1 MTEARR
7 EMKMSSSGNSRTRTF
22 AIEDQLRFAELSGDS
37 NPIHVDP
44 IAARRLSFGAP
55 IVHGLQLVLWGIE
68 GALDDRTGQE
78 LTVQRITAKF
88 KNPVRLNEQVNLE
101 IESETPQAMKLRIF
115 DRDSLCAIIE
125 IEVTPRPTDMV
136 TGVEERDTAPNHC
149 RDLRFEDISLR
160 AGEIPAAINQ
170 NLLSHMYPSI
180 AQQLPRNQITGLLA
194 STVLVGM
201 ECPGLHS
208 IFAGFSFLADNN
220 ETNHLSYRVETAD
233 ERFNLVT
240 MKVSAPGLSGEVS
253 AFVRPAPAAQA
264 SFDTVSNMV
273 PKNNFSGQSA
283 LVIGGSRGLGEVAA
297 KLFVGGGGRLHL
309 TYHAGAEDAEKIR
322 AEISAGHGD
331 ATIHQCDV
339 TCEKSLTALANQI
352 AGEGSP
358 DYLFYFAAP
367 RIEPTAKGGASDAL
381 LALYRQYFVTSF
393 DSAVRAFH
401 KEGVKTQYVFYPST
415 IYLETAVSQFSEY
428 CTAKREGEA
437 LCHRLESEFSGLSIY
452 TPRLPRM
459 TTDQTVGINND
470 SGEDPAQVLS
480 QALLDLKPA
489 A

>member
-1 MTEARR
+1 ME
-7 EMKMSSSGNSRTRTF
+7 MSSWDESRTRTF
-22 AIEDQLRFAELSGDS
+22 AIEDQLRFAELSGDA

-44 IAARRLSFGAP
+44 IAARRLTFGAP
-55 IVHGLQLVLWGIE
+55 IVHGLQLVLWGLE
-68 GALDDRTGQE
+68 GALDDCSDQE
-78 LTVQRITAKF
+78 LTVQRITVKF
-88 KNPVRLNEQVNLE
+88 KKPVRLNEQVDLK
-101 IESETPQAMKLRIF
+101 IESETPQTMKLRIS
-115 DRDSLCAIIE
+115 DRSGICAIIE
-125 IEVTPRPTDMV
+125 IEIALRPTDMV
-136 TGVEERDTAPNHC
+136 TGIEKCDAAPTHC
-149 RDLRFEDISLR
+149 RALKFEDISQR
-160 AGEIPAAINQ
+160 VGKIPAAMNQ
-170 NLLSHMYPSI
+170 DLLSQMYPSI
-180 AQQLPRNQITGLLA
+180 ARQLPRNQVAGLLA
-194 STVLVGM
+194 STLLVGM

-220 ETNHLSYRVETAD
+220 EANHLSYWVETAD

-264 SFDTVSNMV
+264 SFDTVSKII

-309 TYHAGAEDAEKIR
+309 TYHAGADDAEKIR

-331 ATIHQCDV
+331 AKIHQCDV
-339 TCEKSLTALANQI
+339 TSEKSLTELASRI
-352 AGEGSP
+352 AGKVSP

-367 RIEPTAKGGASDAL
+367 RIEPTAKGQASDAL
-381 LALYRQYFVTSF
+381 LALYRQYFVKSF
-393 DSAVRAFH
+393 ENAVRTFH
-401 KEGVKTQYVFYPST
+401 TEDVETQFVFYPST

-437 LCHRLESEFSGLSIY
+437 LCHRLESEFPGLRIY

-470 SGEDPAQVLS
+470 NGEDPAQVLS
-480 QALLDLKPA
+480 QVLLDLKTA